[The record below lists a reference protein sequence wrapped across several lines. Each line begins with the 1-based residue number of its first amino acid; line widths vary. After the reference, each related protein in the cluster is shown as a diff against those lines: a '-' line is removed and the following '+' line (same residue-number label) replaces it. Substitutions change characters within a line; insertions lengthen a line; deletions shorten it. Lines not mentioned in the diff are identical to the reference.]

1 MVKGEE
7 EMSIFKTGKVGANKD
22 RVEKSGNLWTYE
34 LVPEDVVS
42 LTSGEF
48 VALSTLVGDKIELL
62 EKDKKLREKLRENGL
77 KTAQER
83 DWNKIEDQIMKLY
96 E

>member
-1 MVKGEE
+1 M
-7 EMSIFKTGKVGANKD
+7 MATGGFV
-22 RVEKSGNLWTYE
+22 
-34 LVPEDVVS
+34 
-42 LTSGEF
+42 
-48 VALSTLVGDKIELL
+48 VALQNGGNKEYLKDMENALIYEQGNIKEAIEKIELL

-77 KTAQER
+77 KTARER

>member
-1 MVKGEE
+1 MENALIYE
-7 EMSIFKTGKVGANKD
+7 Q
-22 RVEKSGNLWTYE
+22 GNIKE
-34 LVPEDVVS
+34 AIE
-42 LTSGEF
+42 
-48 VALSTLVGDKIELL
+48 KIELL